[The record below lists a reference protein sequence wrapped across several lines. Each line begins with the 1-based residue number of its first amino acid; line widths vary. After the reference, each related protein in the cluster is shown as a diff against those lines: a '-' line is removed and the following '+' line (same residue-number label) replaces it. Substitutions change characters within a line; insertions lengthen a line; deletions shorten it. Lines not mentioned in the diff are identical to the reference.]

1 MKLKSKEERGLY
13 NLLFSIKTYAC
24 VMDSYF
30 NDRENIEKN
39 KELYEAYK
47 LFSNK
52 VLKSFIDLGVV
63 KK

>member
-52 VLKSFIDLGVV
+52 VCKSFIDLGVF

>member
-13 NLLFSIKTYAC
+13 NLLFSIKTYTC

-52 VLKSFIDLGVV
+52 VYKSFIDLGVV

>member
-13 NLLFSIKTYAC
+13 NLLLSIKTYAC

-30 NDRENIEKN
+30 NDIENIEKN

-52 VLKSFIDLGVV
+52 VYKSFIDLGVV